1 MQRISA
7 RMTCGTTLRD
17 NIMQGIRARMM
28 HRESA
33 HYASAKCIGSEPRER
48 KTQPFRPV
56 SPNPKPGKLAKRD
69 FRDPHRTP
77 RQSATPYPKTN
88 NNFRDNPARETRTL
102 RVDIMQEFRARMMC
116 GTTLRDEIMQRIRA
130 RMTRNESV
138 QCARTERDEPTIRAS
153 AAPDDSASCARTSC
167 KNSARG

>member
-1 MQRISA
+1 
-7 RMTCGTTLRD
+7 
-17 NIMQGIRARMM
+17 MM
-28 HRESA
+28 RRESV
-33 HYASAKCIGSEPRER
+33 HYASAKCIGYEPRVRE
-48 KTQPFRPV
+48 TQPFRPV

-88 NNFRDNPARETRTL
+88 DNVRDNPARETRTL
-102 RVDIMQEFRARMMC
+102 RDIIMQRFRARMMC
-116 GTTLRDEIMQRIRA
+116 GTTLRDEIMQRIRARMMRGTTLRDEIMQRIRA

-138 QCARTERDEPTIRAS
+138 QCARTERDEPTIRES
-153 AAPDDSASCARTSC
+153 VAPDDSASCARTSC